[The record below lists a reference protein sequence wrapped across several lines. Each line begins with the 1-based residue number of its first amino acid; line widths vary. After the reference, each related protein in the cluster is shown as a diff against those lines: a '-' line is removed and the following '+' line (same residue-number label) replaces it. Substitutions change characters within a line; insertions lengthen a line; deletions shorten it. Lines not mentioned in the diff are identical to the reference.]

1 MSCFNRLSVSL
12 LADRHTTWTF
22 FLNFFIK
29 SVEKVE
35 SRKKL
40 LISGSDR
47 SRVDTGNIF
56 IIQLHQQL
64 MNWQVWQLLGPL
76 GHCGETL
83 PSPLINQWTICNS
96 IFSRK
101 TQEGG
106 AHQLF
111 QNVRV
116 CYRGLISIALSIS
129 FNVTQLLLK
138 YLDMCVHGVIYYFWI
153 HDYGFCL

>member
-1 MSCFNRLSVSL
+1 MCVMFQPSVCQSVSRQKYYL
-12 LADRHTTWTF
+12 DHYV
-22 FLNFFIK
+22 FFISK
-29 SVEKVE
+29 TVEKVE
-35 SRKKL
+35 HGQWKKL

-47 SRVDTGNIF
+47 SRWILEIIF

-83 PSPLINQWTICNS
+83 PSPLISQWTICNS

-101 TQEGG
+101 TREGG

-116 CYRGLISIALSIS
+116 CYRGLISITLSI
-129 FNVTQLLLK
+129 
-138 YLDMCVHGVIYYFWI
+138 
-153 HDYGFCL
+153 

>member
-1 MSCFNRLSVSL
+1 MFQSSVCQSVSRQTYNL
-12 LADRHTTWTF
+12 DLFF
-22 FLNFFIK
+22 FLL
-29 SVEKVE
+29 KVLKRW
-35 SRKKL
+35 SMGQGRSCSFL
-40 LISGSDR
+40 VRTDR
-47 SRVDTGNIF
+47 GWILEIIF

-101 TQEGG
+101 THEGG

-129 FNVTQLLLK
+129 FDVTQLLLK
-138 YLDMCVHGVIYYFWI
+138 YLDMCVHGVIYYF
-153 HDYGFCL
+153 